1 MQIIINDNGKGID
14 LNFQRS
20 FSNGI
25 QNIEKRMKEIN
36 GKVSFKNDK
45 GTKVSMT
52 IPISL

>member
-1 MQIIINDNGKGID
+1 
-14 LNFQRS
+14 
-20 FSNGI
+20 
-25 QNIEKRMKEIN
+25 MKEIN